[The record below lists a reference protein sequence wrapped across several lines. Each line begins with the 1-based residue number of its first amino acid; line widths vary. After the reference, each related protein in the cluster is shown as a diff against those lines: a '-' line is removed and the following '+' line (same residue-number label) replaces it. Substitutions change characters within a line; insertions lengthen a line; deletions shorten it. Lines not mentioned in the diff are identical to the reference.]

1 MSAVVKQSL
10 ESLASQLKAKS
21 HKQVAIQT
29 CLSSQLEVGI
39 LQLPRAL
46 RQPGKMLLNKILAKL
61 FFFFFFKRNQSC
73 CSTRC
78 TTLIYFSFWIPVTSW
93 PCFQFCFTSE
103 IEVLQLQSCNCNLWG
118 ETWWHFSF
126 PFFSFWRAYFPFPEP
141 YGSQ

>member
-61 FFFFFFKRNQSC
+61 FFFFFFLRETKAAAQQDARLLFLFLFEYLSPVGHV
-73 CSTRC
+73 
-78 TTLIYFSFWIPVTSW
+78 FSS
-93 PCFQFCFTSE
+93 
-103 IEVLQLQSCNCNLWG
+103 VLRQ
-118 ETWWHFSF
+118 
-126 PFFSFWRAYFPFPEP
+126 R
-141 YGSQ
+141 

>member
-61 FFFFFFKRNQSC
+61 FFFFFLRETKAAAQQDARLLFLFLFEYLSPVGHV
-73 CSTRC
+73 
-78 TTLIYFSFWIPVTSW
+78 FSS
-93 PCFQFCFTSE
+93 
-103 IEVLQLQSCNCNLWG
+103 VLRQ
-118 ETWWHFSF
+118 
-126 PFFSFWRAYFPFPEP
+126 R
-141 YGSQ
+141 

>member
-61 FFFFFFKRNQSC
+61 FFFFLRETKAAAQQDARLLFIFLFEYLSPVGHV
-73 CSTRC
+73 
-78 TTLIYFSFWIPVTSW
+78 FSS
-93 PCFQFCFTSE
+93 
-103 IEVLQLQSCNCNLWG
+103 VLRQ
-118 ETWWHFSF
+118 
-126 PFFSFWRAYFPFPEP
+126 R
-141 YGSQ
+141 